1 MTNKIA
7 GESRRRWMR
16 AGAATW
22 LALAVLTAAPAHA
35 QAPQAAAAGP
45 TAEEAGAIPSRA
57 PVIVD
62 GIALFSVRGVSAY
75 PAEQRAAD
83 ISRRIAE
90 FADDPTVFVDS
101 LTVVPAADWD
111 EVQAAGRRVLSVF
124 DSDAR
129 LEAVARPVMAR
140 AYAAS
145 VRAAIERYRRDRE
158 PARLA
163 DATLKS
169 LGATLALAAL
179 LVGVTWLHRRL
190 HALVETRYRTRVKG
204 VQVSSFQFVRAERV
218 WQAVIGVGSAAWAAV
233 VLVALFLY
241 LHYVLT
247 SFPWT
252 RGLGSG
258 LAGMIAVPLRYLAD
272 GAISTFPKLVFLA
285 VFILVTRYLL
295 KIVRLFFDAVGA
307 GTVTFGSFAPEWAT
321 PTYKLVRILIVAL
334 AVVVAYP
341 YVPGAQTDAFKGVS
355 LFIGVV
361 FSLGSSSFIGNVIA
375 GYSMTYRQTFRA
387 GDIVKIGQHVGAVDA
402 AGLMVT
408 RLRTPKNEEVI
419 VPNSQILGADVV
431 NYSTLAKQRGLVLH
445 TTVGIGYETPWRQVE
460 AMLLESAARTEG
472 LLKEPKP
479 FVLQTAL
486 GDFAVTYEIN
496 VHSDTPALMPRLLHG
511 AAPEHPG
518 RVQRVRRPDYDAGL
532 RGRPGGAEARTAGG
546 VVPSPG
552 EEGVRRKDHGPN
564 SGGGGACR
572 DRSAR
577 RRVRGGG
584 RRDPGLRTQELRRPV
599 RHAAPRR
606 ERPARL
612 GDVEHDL
619 ELSHPQRRLEDVQR
633 AQPPGRLP
641 GLLAVGIRSVR
652 HPAAGRRVVAAPGPQ
667 RLRRRRHGH
676 RRLHGAELPRPL
688 AGVLR

>member
-1 MTNKIA
+1 MASRNS
-7 GESRRRWMR
+7 GEHRRRWLR

-22 LALAVLTAAPAHA
+22 LALAVLAAAPARA

-45 TAEEAGAIPSRA
+45 TAEEAGAIPPRA

-62 GIALFSVRGVSAY
+62 GITLFSVRGVSAY

-90 FADDPTVFVDS
+90 FADDPTVSLDS

-111 EVQAAGRRVLSVF
+111 EVRASGKRVLTVF

-140 AYAAS
+140 AYAGS
-145 VRAAIERYRRDRE
+145 VRAAIDRYRRDRE
-158 PARLA
+158 PARLTNA
-163 DATLKS
+163 ALKS

-190 HALVETRYRTRVKG
+190 RARVEARYKTRVKG
-204 VQVSSFQFVRAERV
+204 VQVSTFQFVRAERV
-218 WQAVIGVGSAAWAAV
+218 WQAVTSVVAAV
-233 VLVALFLY
+233 TAAIALVAVYLY
-241 LHYVLT
+241 LQYVLM

-252 RGLGSG
+252 RGLGLG
-258 LAGMIAVPLRYLAD
+258 LSSMVAGPLRFLAD
-272 GAISTFPKLVFLA
+272 GVIATFPKLVFLA
-285 VFILVTRYLL
+285 IFVLVIRYLL
-295 KIVRLFFDAVGA
+295 KIIRLFFDAVGA
-307 GTVTFGSFAPEWAT
+307 GTVTLGTFAPEWAA
-321 PTYKLVRILIVAL
+321 PTYKLVRLLVMAL

-361 FSLGSSSFIGNVIA
+361 FSLGSSSFIGNMIA

-387 GDIVKIGQHVGAVDA
+387 GDIVKIGAHVGAVET

-431 NYSTLAKQRGLVLH
+431 NYSTLARKGGLILH

-460 AMLLESAARTEG
+460 AMLLEAASRTEG
-472 LLKEPKP
+472 LLKEPRP

-496 VHSDTPALMPRLLHG
+496 VYSDAPARMPQLYAALHRNILDVFNEYGVQIMTPEYESD
-511 AAPEHPG
+511 PEHPK
-518 RVQRVRRPDYDAGL
+518 VVRREDWYL
-532 RGRPGGAEARTAGG
+532 
-546 VVPSPG
+546 
-552 EEGVRRKDHGPN
+552 
-564 SGGGGACR
+564 
-572 DRSAR
+572 
-577 RRVRGGG
+577 
-584 RRDPGLRTQELRRPV
+584 
-599 RHAAPRR
+599 APAKK
-606 ERPARL
+606 E
-612 GDVEHDL
+612 
-619 ELSHPQRRLEDVQR
+619 
-633 AQPPGRLP
+633 
-641 GLLAVGIRSVR
+641 
-652 HPAAGRRVVAAPGPQ
+652 
-667 RLRRRRHGH
+667 
-676 RRLHGAELPRPL
+676 
-688 AGVLR
+688 

>member
-1 MTNKIA
+1 MTYHDA
-7 GESRRRWMR
+7 GKSLRRGLR
-16 AGAATW
+16 AGAAIW
-22 LALAVLTAAPAHA
+22 LALAVLGAAPAHA
-35 QAPQAAAAGP
+35 QAPPAAATGP
-45 TAEEAGAIPSRA
+45 TAEEAGAIPPRA
-57 PVIVD
+57 PVVVD
-62 GIALFSVRGVSAY
+62 GITLFSVRGVSAY

-90 FADDPTVFVDS
+90 FADDPTVSLDS

-111 EVQAAGRRVLSVF
+111 EVRAGGKRVLTVF

-140 AYAAS
+140 ACAAS
-145 VRAAIERYRRDRE
+145 IRTAIERYRRDRE
-158 PARLA
+158 PARLT
-163 DATLKS
+163 DAALKS

-190 HALVETRYRTRVKG
+190 RTRVEARYRARVKG

-218 WQAVIGVGSAAWAAV
+218 WQAVIGVGSAAWAV
-233 VLVALFLY
+233 VALAAVYAY
-241 LHYVLT
+241 LQYVLT

-252 RGLGSG
+252 RGLGLG
-258 LAGMIAVPLRYLAD
+258 LAGMVAVPLRFLAD
-272 GAISTFPKLVFLA
+272 GAIATFPKLVFLA
-285 VFILVTRYLL
+285 IFVFVTRYLL

-307 GTVTFGSFAPEWAT
+307 GTVSLGSFAPEWAA
-321 PTYKLVRILIVAL
+321 PTYKLVRLLIVAL

-387 GDIVKIGQHVGAVDA
+387 GDIVKIGQHVGAVET

-431 NYSTLAKQRGLVLH
+431 NFSTLAKQRGLILH

-460 AMLLESAARTEG
+460 AMLLEAADRTDG

-486 GDFAVTYEIN
+486 GDFAVTYEVN
-496 VHSDTPALMPRLLHG
+496 VYSDTPALMPRLYTALHRNILDVFNEYG
-511 AAPEHPG
+511 VQIMTPAYEGDPAEPKLVPRDAWYQAPAKPE
-518 RVQRVRRPDYDAGL
+518 
-532 RGRPGGAEARTAGG
+532 
-546 VVPSPG
+546 
-552 EEGVRRKDHGPN
+552 
-564 SGGGGACR
+564 
-572 DRSAR
+572 
-577 RRVRGGG
+577 
-584 RRDPGLRTQELRRPV
+584 
-599 RHAAPRR
+599 
-606 ERPARL
+606 
-612 GDVEHDL
+612 
-619 ELSHPQRRLEDVQR
+619 
-633 AQPPGRLP
+633 
-641 GLLAVGIRSVR
+641 
-652 HPAAGRRVVAAPGPQ
+652 
-667 RLRRRRHGH
+667 
-676 RRLHGAELPRPL
+676 
-688 AGVLR
+688 

>member
-1 MTNKIA
+1 MASRNS
-7 GESRRRWMR
+7 GEHRRRWLR

-22 LALAVLTAAPAHA
+22 LALAVLAAAPARA

-45 TAEEAGAIPSRA
+45 TAEEAGAIPPRA

-62 GIALFSVRGVSAY
+62 GITLFSVRGVSAY

-90 FADDPTVFVDS
+90 FADDPTVSLES

-111 EVQAAGRRVLSVF
+111 EVRASGKRVLTVF
-124 DSDAR
+124 DSDAS

-140 AYAAS
+140 AFAGS
-145 VRAAIERYRRDRE
+145 VRAAIDRYRRDRE
-158 PARLA
+158 PARLTNA
-163 DATLKS
+163 ALKS

-190 HALVETRYRTRVKG
+190 RARVEARYKTRVKG
-204 VQVSSFQFVRAERV
+204 VQVSTFQFVRAERV
-218 WQAVIGVGSAAWAAV
+218 WQAVTSVVAAV
-233 VLVALFLY
+233 TAAIALVAVYLY
-241 LHYVLT
+241 LQYVLM

-252 RGLGSG
+252 RGLGLG
-258 LAGMIAVPLRYLAD
+258 LSSMVAGPLRFLAD
-272 GAISTFPKLVFLA
+272 GVIATFPKLVFLA
-285 VFILVTRYLL
+285 IFVLVIRYLL
-295 KIVRLFFDAVGA
+295 KIIRLFFDAVGA
-307 GTVTFGSFAPEWAT
+307 GTVTLGSFAPEWAA
-321 PTYKLVRILIVAL
+321 PTYKLVRLLVVAL

-387 GDIVKIGQHVGAVDA
+387 GDIVKIGQHVGAVET

-431 NYSTLAKQRGLVLH
+431 NYSTMAKQRGLILH

-460 AMLLESAARTEG
+460 AMLLEAAERTEG
-472 LLKEPKP
+472 LLQEPKP

-496 VHSDTPALMPRLLHG
+496 VHCDTPALMPRLYTALHKNILDVFNEYG
-511 AAPEHPG
+511 VQIMTPAYEGDPEQPKL
-518 RVQRVRRPDYDAGL
+518 VRREDWY
-532 RGRPGGAEARTAGG
+532 
-546 VVPSPG
+546 
-552 EEGVRRKDHGPN
+552 
-564 SGGGGACR
+564 
-572 DRSAR
+572 
-577 RRVRGGG
+577 
-584 RRDPGLRTQELRRPV
+584 Q
-599 RHAAPRR
+599 APAKK
-606 ERPARL
+606 E
-612 GDVEHDL
+612 
-619 ELSHPQRRLEDVQR
+619 
-633 AQPPGRLP
+633 
-641 GLLAVGIRSVR
+641 
-652 HPAAGRRVVAAPGPQ
+652 
-667 RLRRRRHGH
+667 
-676 RRLHGAELPRPL
+676 
-688 AGVLR
+688 